1 MGHGNQT
8 IVSEFLLQG
17 FSRWPEH
24 QHFFFGLFLCMYLIT
39 MTGNVLI
46 FLAIISEARLHTPM
60 YFFLASL
67 SFADIGLSCSI
78 VLKMLH
84 NLYMEYHTI
93 SYKGCLTQLYFSLSF
108 GDMDSF
114 LLAVMAYDRYMAICH
129 PLHYTTVMSPQLC
142 VLLVI
147 VSWVITNLHA
157 LLHTLLMAKLSFCG
171 VREVAH
177 FFCDISPLLK
187 ISCSSTHL
195 NELIVSFV
203 GEPVLAIPFLCTL
216 VSYICIV
223 SAILRMPSSGGGR
236 RKAFSTCGSHLS
248 VVCMF
253 YGTIFSV
260 YLCPSTTFST
270 KDIVASVLYTV
281 ATPMLNPFIYSL
293 RNKDMKMA
301 LGSLLSG
308 KIFSSQ
314 SH

>member
-8 IVSEFLLQG
+8 SVSEFLLRGLSQ
-17 FSRWPEH
+17 RPEQ
-24 QHFFFGLFLCMYLIT
+24 QHLFFGLFLCMYLVT
-39 MTGNVLI
+39 MAGNVLI

-67 SFADIGLSCSI
+67 SFADIGLSSSI

-84 NLYMEYHTI
+84 NLYTQSHTI
-93 SYKGCLTQLYFSLSF
+93 SYTGCLTQLYFFLSF

-129 PLHYTTVMSPQLC
+129 PLHYTTAMRPQFC
-142 VLLVI
+142 ILLVS
-147 VSWVITNLHA
+147 VCWVITNFHA
-157 LLHTLLMAKLSFCG
+157 LLHTLLMAKLSFCVVG
-171 VREVAH
+171 EISH

-187 ISCSSTHL
+187 VSCSSTYI
-195 NELIVSFV
+195 NELMVFVAGGPVMIV
-203 GEPVLAIPFLCTL
+203 PFLCTL
-216 VSYICIV
+216 ISYICIV

-260 YLCPSTTFST
+260 YLCPSSTFPK
-270 KDIVASVLYTV
+270 KDIIASVVYTV
-281 ATPMLNPFIYSL
+281 VTPMLNPFIYSL
-293 RNKDMKMA
+293 RNQDMKMA
-301 LGSLLSG
+301 LGSLLRG
-308 KIFSSQ
+308 KTFTFL